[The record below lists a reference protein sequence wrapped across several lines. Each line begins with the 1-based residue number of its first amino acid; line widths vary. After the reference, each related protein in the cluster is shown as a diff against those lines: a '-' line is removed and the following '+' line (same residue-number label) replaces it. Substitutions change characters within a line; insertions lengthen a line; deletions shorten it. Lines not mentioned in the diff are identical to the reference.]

1 MATYRLILATMFTTA
16 FLNLPELKNV
26 STRYCTG
33 TEAELPADRRI
44 FC

>member
-16 FLNLPELKNV
+16 FLNLPEQKNV
-26 STRYCTG
+26 STG
-33 TEAELPADRRI
+33 TEAELPAEDRRI